1 MKNSSNLLEPIVA
14 ISKKILRKSLII
26 IILLSLFT
34 ILYAVYSV
42 NQLLNVPDDE
52 AYRTEKQSDSVRTRF
67 DQDTISKLDRLR
79 ARQEQSSPSLPAGR
93 INPFVE

>member
-1 MKNSSNLLEPIVA
+1 MKNSSLSLQPVVDIL
-14 ISKKILRKSLII
+14 KKILQRHLVI
-26 IILLSLFT
+26 IILLSLFA

-42 NQLLNVPDDE
+42 NQLLNVPDDV
-52 AYRTEKQSDSVRTRF
+52 AYRAEKQSDSVRTRF

-79 ARQEQSSPSLPAGR
+79 ARQEQSSPSLPSGR